1 MLDLTELLQE
11 LINIVRA
18 GDDEGLFRFA
28 ESNGE
33 TLANQSPANGCQ
45 KLTADRHY
53 ARHDIHIIMA
63 NHAEFAIEK
72 QIRHTK
78 GQKLR
83 KNSFCNGIICNF
95 KRTEKIAE
103 RYIYDGIENQSD
115 RISDAV
121 CFTEKSWTVILE
133 QSHGK
138 KAEYQRKDCEF
149 HDHRKREFS
158 IVHLCFTHL
167 IL

>member
-1 MLDLTELLQE
+1 MNHLLFLSQAT
-11 LINIVRA
+11 R
-18 GDDEGLFRFA
+18 
-28 ESNGE
+28 ESRLREDN
-33 TLANQSPANGCQ
+33 
-45 KLTADRHY
+45 K
-53 ARHDIHIIMA
+53 
-63 NHAEFAIEK
+63 
-72 QIRHTK
+72 K
-78 GQKLR
+78 GKKMR

-121 CFTEKSWTVILE
+121 CPTEKSWTVILE

-149 HDHRKREFS
+149 HDHRKSEFS